1 MVNFAASSTEHVN
14 MSLTPLVDRHAST
27 LAAAAE
33 ANRTRTFFAHWP
45 EPPSGK
51 IYGENANADGEA
63 AFNAQINTPFVR
75 LLQGA
80 SADAVGEELSPY
92 GFPLGITY
100 PYSDVDTL
108 VMRANHAKVTW
119 ATLAPV
125 ERAALLVE
133 ALERA
138 SKHFFEIGYATQHTT
153 GQGFV
158 MAFQASG
165 PHAFDRALEAV
176 SMALEAQTACVPM
189 VTWTKPMGKIS
200 VSIDKSYIIRPKGIN
215 LVIGCSTFPVW
226 NTVPGMFAGLATG
239 NPVIV
244 KSHPG
249 ATYPI
254 AIMVA
259 EVQRALA
266 EAGVDP
272 HVVQLAVDTV
282 ASPIGL
288 DLVRHPDVRIIDY
301 TGGPVFGATVEREA
315 LPLGKTVFTE
325 KAGVNCVVLE
335 SVNDARAAFDNL
347 AFALSLYSG
356 QMCTAPQN
364 IFVPATGVKVAD
376 GTVLMPADVAGL
388 LAERIDALVNNEKAG
403 PSTLGAIQ
411 NENTAARIADAMD
424 VGFEVIRPSA
434 FVAQPGFEQARSMS
448 PLVLWAPSD
457 RADIYEHEWFGPV
470 SFMVVTE
477 SFDDAI
483 ERVASSVRAH
493 GALTALVYTTDERKQ
508 DAAVE
513 ALVDAGAPVAFN
525 FDSYVWV
532 NQSAAFSDF
541 HGAGA
546 NPAGNATF
554 ADMQFVAGRFN
565 VIGIRKQA

>member
-1 MVNFAASSTEHVN
+1 
-14 MSLTPLVDRHAST
+14 MSLARLIERHAPT

-51 IYGENANADGEA
+51 IYGETASADGEA
-63 AFNAQINTPFVR
+63 AFKAQLNTPFTR

-80 SADAVGEELSPY
+80 TPDAVGEEQSPY
-92 GFPLGITY
+92 GFDLGITY
-100 PYSDVDTL
+100 PYTDVDTL
-108 VMRANHAKVTW
+108 VLRANHAKLTW
-119 ATLAPV
+119 ATLTPL
-125 ERAALLVE
+125 ERASILVE

-138 SKHFFEIGYATQHTT
+138 SKHFFEIGFATQHTT

-176 SMALEAQTACVPM
+176 SVALEAQTSSTDA

-200 VSIDKSYIIRPKGIN
+200 VTIEKSYVIRPKGIN

-254 AIMVA
+254 AIVIA

-266 EAGVDP
+266 DVGVDP
-272 HVVQLAVDTV
+272 HVIQLAADTV
-282 ASPIGL
+282 GAPIGL
-288 DLVRHPDVRIIDY
+288 DLVRHHEVRIIDY

-315 LPLGKTVFTE
+315 LPLGKTVYTE
-325 KAGVNCVVLE
+325 KAGVNCVVVE
-335 SVNDARAAFDNL
+335 SVTDANAAFDNI

-376 GTVLMPADVAGL
+376 GTVLAPADVARL
-388 LAERIDALVNNEKAG
+388 LAERIDALVHNEKAG
-403 PSTLGAIQ
+403 PGTLGAIQ
-411 NENTAARIADAMD
+411 NERTADRVAEALDL
-424 VGFEVIRPSA
+424 GFEVIRPSA
-434 FVAQPGFEQARSMS
+434 FVQQPGFDQARSIS
-448 PLVLWAPSD
+448 PLVLWAPVD
-457 RADIYEHEWFGPV
+457 RADVYEHEWFGPV

-477 SFDDAI
+477 SFDDAV
-483 ERVASSVRAH
+483 ERVAASVRAH
-493 GALTALVYTTDERKQ
+493 GALTTLVYTTDERKQ
-508 DAAVE
+508 DAAAE

-525 FDSYVWV
+525 FDSFVWV
-532 NQSAAFSDF
+532 NQSAAFSDY

-554 ADMQFVAGRFN
+554 ADIQFVTGRYN

>member
-1 MVNFAASSTEHVN
+1 
-14 MSLTPLVDRHAST
+14 MSLNELVQRHAST
-27 LAAAAE
+27 IAAATE
-33 ANRTRTFFAHWP
+33 ANNQRTFFAHWP

-51 IYGENANADGEA
+51 IYGETAQADGES
-63 AFNAQINTPFVR
+63 AFNTQLNTPFTR

-80 SADAVGEELSPY
+80 TADAIGEELSPY

-100 PYSDVDTL
+100 PYTDVETL
-108 VMRANHAKVTW
+108 VLRANHAKLTW
-119 ATLAPV
+119 SSLTPH
-125 ERAALLVE
+125 ERAAILVE

-138 SKHFFEIGYATQHTT
+138 AKHFFEIGYATQHTT

-176 SMALEAQTACVPM
+176 CMALSAQTLSTDSVL
-189 VTWTKPMGKIS
+189 WTKPMGKIS
-200 VSIDKSYIIRPKGIN
+200 VSIEKSYRIRPKGIN
-215 LVIGCSTFPVW
+215 LVMGCSTFPVW

-254 AIMVA
+254 AIVIA
-259 EVQRALA
+259 EVQRVFA
-266 EAGVDP
+266 EFGIDP
-272 HVVQLAVDTV
+272 HVVQLAVDTL

-288 DLVRHPDVRIIDY
+288 DLVRHHEVRIIDY
-301 TGGPVFGATVEREA
+301 TGGPIFGATVEREV
-315 LPLGKTVFTE
+315 LPLGKTVYTE
-325 KAGVNCVVLE
+325 KAGVNCVILE
-335 SVNDARAAFDNL
+335 SVNDPTKAFDNL

-364 IFVPATGVKVAD
+364 IFVPAAGVRVGD
-376 GTVLMPADVAGL
+376 GSVLSPADVARL
-388 LAERIDALVNNEKAG
+388 LAERIDALVNNEKTG
-403 PSTLGAIQ
+403 PGTLGAVQ
-411 NENTAARIADAMD
+411 NENTAARVAEAMD
-424 VGFEVIRPSA
+424 VGFEVIRPST
-434 FVAQPGFEQARSMS
+434 FVAQPGFEHARSMS

-457 RADIYEHEWFGPV
+457 RSDVYEREWFGPI
-470 SFMVVTE
+470 SFMIVTE
-477 SFDDAI
+477 DFDEAL
-483 ERVASSVRAH
+483 ERVASSVRVH
-493 GALTALVYTTDERKQ
+493 GALTTLIYTTDEEKQ
-508 DAAVE
+508 NAATE
-513 ALVDAGAPVAFN
+513 ELIDAGAPVAFN

-532 NQSAAFSDF
+532 NQSAAFSDY

-554 ADMQFVAGRFN
+554 ADLQFVAGRFN
-565 VIGIRKQA
+565 VIGVRKQA

>member
-1 MVNFAASSTEHVN
+1 
-14 MSLTPLVDRHAST
+14 MSLNELVQRHAAT
-27 LAAAAE
+27 IAAATE
-33 ANRTRTFFAHWP
+33 ANNQRTFFAHWP

-51 IYGENANADGEA
+51 IYGETAQADGES
-63 AFNAQINTPFVR
+63 AFNAQLNAPFTR

-80 SADAVGEELSPY
+80 SADAIGEELSPY

-100 PYSDVDTL
+100 PYTDVETL
-108 VMRANHAKVTW
+108 VQRANHAKLTW
-119 ATLAPV
+119 SSLTPH
-125 ERAALLVE
+125 ERAAVLVE

-176 SMALEAQTACVPM
+176 CLALSAQTVSTDS
-189 VTWTKPMGKIS
+189 VLWTKPMGKIS
-200 VSIDKSYIIRPKGIN
+200 VSIEKSYRIRPKGIN
-215 LVIGCSTFPVW
+215 LVMGCSTFPVW

-254 AIMVA
+254 AIVIA
-259 EVQRALA
+259 EVQRVFA
-266 EAGVDP
+266 EFGIDP
-272 HVVQLAVDTV
+272 HVVQLAVDTL

-288 DLVRHPDVRIIDY
+288 DLVRHHEVRIIDY
-301 TGGPVFGATVEREA
+301 TGGPIFGATVEREA
-315 LPLGKTVFTE
+315 LPLGKTVYTE
-325 KAGVNCVVLE
+325 KAGVNCVILE
-335 SVNDARAAFDNL
+335 SVNDATKAFDNL

-364 IFVPATGVKVAD
+364 IFVPAAGVRVGD
-376 GTVLMPADVAGL
+376 GSVLSPADVARL
-388 LAERIDALVNNEKAG
+388 IAERIDALVNNEKTG
-403 PSTLGAIQ
+403 PGTLGAVQ
-411 NENTAARIADAMD
+411 NENTAARVAEALDL
-424 VGFEVIRPSA
+424 GFEVIRPSA
-434 FVAQPGFEQARSMS
+434 FVAQPGFDHARSMS

-457 RADIYEHEWFGPV
+457 RSDVYEREWFGPI
-470 SFMVVTE
+470 SFMIVTE
-477 SFDDAI
+477 NFDEAL
-483 ERVASSVRAH
+483 ERVASSVRVH
-493 GALTALVYTTDERKQ
+493 GALTTLIYTTDEEKQ
-508 DAAVE
+508 NAATE
-513 ALVDAGAPVAFN
+513 ELIDAGAPVAFN

-532 NQSAAFSDF
+532 NQSAAFSDY

-554 ADMQFVAGRFN
+554 ADLQFVAGRFN
-565 VIGIRKQA
+565 VIGVRKQA